1 MPRDTDRSEST
12 PAPAD
17 RSETAVE
24 ERYRKIFRHSN
35 DAIMIVDFDAEEIV
49 DVNPASCEL
58 LGYSEEA
65 LLGMHPED
73 IHPDDIDRVRERFI
87 SEVRESGSG
96 WTDDLS
102 CLTRDGERVPTE
114 ISGAVL
120 EDGTAGPPT
129 RMVAILRDISE
140 RVEHRRQ
147 LEEKVDRL
155 ERFAQVLSH
164 DLRNPLSVVDG
175 HLDLARETGDPKHFE
190 AAQDAVDRMD
200 ELVDELLALVREG
213 DAVGAQESVA
223 LEDVSRRAWRSVSA
237 GEATLRCETGLTFA
251 ADPSRLQELLENLFR
266 NAVQHCESGVNLTVG
281 PIESPDAVGFY
292 VADDGRGIEPERTER
307 LFEWGYTSEE
317 RGTGFGL
324 AIVERI
330 ADGHGWDLTVTDSD
344 AGGTRFEFTGLTVAS
359 ETT

>member
-1 MPRDTDRSEST
+1 MPRDNDRSGSAT
-12 PAPAD
+12 PSAD
-17 RSETAVE
+17 RSNTALG
-24 ERYRKIFRHSN
+24 ERYRKLFRHSN
-35 DAIMIVDFDAEEIV
+35 DAIMIVDFAAEEIV
-49 DVNPASCEL
+49 EVNPASCEL
-58 LGYSEEA
+58 LGYAEET
-65 LLGMHPED
+65 LLGMDPAA
-73 IHPDDIDRVRERFI
+73 IHPDDIDRVRDQFI

-120 EDGTAGPPT
+120 DDGGPPT
-129 RMVAILRDISE
+129 RMVAILRDVSE

-147 LEEKVDRL
+147 LEEKVERL
-155 ERFAQVLSH
+155 EQFAQVLSH
-164 DLRNPLSVVDG
+164 DLRNPISVVDG

-213 DAVGAQESVA
+213 DAVGAQEPVA

-237 GEATLRCETGLTFA
+237 GEATLRCETTLTFA

-266 NAVQHCESGVNLTVG
+266 NAVQHCESGVNLTVE
-281 PIESPDAVGFY
+281 PIESPDVVGFY
-292 VADDGRGIEPERTER
+292 VADDGPGIETEQTER

-317 RGTGFGL
+317 SGTGFGL
-324 AIVERI
+324 AIVGQI
-330 ADGHGWDLTVTDSD
+330 ADGHGWDVAVTDSD
-344 AGGTRFEFTGLTVAS
+344 DGGTRFEFTGLTVSS